1 MTESKKSRAAQIAD
15 GLQAKMKAIAEKYPN
30 QPTIEPKQPDEFETT
45 EQKQRRA
52 LLIARLKEF
61 WE

>member
-30 QPTIEPKQPDEFETT
+30 QPMLEPKQPAEVERVLGINLT
-45 EQKQRRA
+45 
-52 LLIARLKEF
+52 L
-61 WE
+61 